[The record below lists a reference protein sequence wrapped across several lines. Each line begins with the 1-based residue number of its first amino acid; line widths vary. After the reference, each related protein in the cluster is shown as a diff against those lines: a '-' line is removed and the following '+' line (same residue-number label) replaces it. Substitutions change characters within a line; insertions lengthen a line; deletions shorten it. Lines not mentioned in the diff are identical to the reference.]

1 MSESPQGAP
10 AAEVGLL
17 VYPGCQMA
25 MVHGMTD
32 LFAIANSFSTS
43 HGGRWLRVSHWR
55 QDECG
60 DIVRC
65 HDSAPGAGS
74 CPTVIIVPGRLA
86 GPVTAEEA
94 TPFVRWL
101 LNRHA
106 QGATLA
112 SNCGGA
118 FMLAATGLLA
128 GRTVTTHWMFA
139 DAFRTRF
146 PEVLLDPD
154 RVVIEDGDI
163 ITGGGLM
170 AWTDL
175 GMRLIDRL
183 LGPTVMIETGKFML
197 IDTSGREQRHFSKF
211 APRLTHGDEPILKV
225 QHWMQ
230 AKGGRALTVPQM
242 ANVAGLEERTFLRR
256 FKAATGLRPTEYA
269 QHLRIG
275 KARELLEFT
284 RRTVDQIAWSVGYE
298 DAAAFRRIFQRTLGL
313 SASEYRHRFSAVRE
327 ELAVA

>member
-1 MSESPQGAP
+1 MRESPAGAP
-10 AAEVGLL
+10 VAEVGLL

-32 LFAIANSFSTS
+32 MFTIASSFSS
-43 HGGRWLRVSHWR
+43 EHGGGWLRISHWR
-55 QDECG
+55 QDEHG
-60 DIVRC
+60 NIVRC

-74 CPTVIIVPGRLA
+74 CPAVIIVPGRLS

-94 TPFVRWL
+94 TPFARWL

-139 DAFRTRF
+139 DAFRARF
-146 PEVLLDPD
+146 PDVLLDPD
-154 RVVIEDGDI
+154 KVVIEDGDI
-163 ITGGGLM
+163 LTGGGLM

-183 LGPTVMIETGKFML
+183 LGPTAMIETGKFML
-197 IDTSGREQRHFSKF
+197 IDASGREQRHYSKF

-230 AKGGRALTVPQM
+230 DKGGRAVTVPQM
-242 ANVAGLEERTFLRR
+242 ADVAGLEERTFLRR
-256 FKAATGLRPTEYA
+256 FKAATGLRPTEYS

-284 RRTVDQIAWSVGYE
+284 RRTVDQIAWAVGYE
-298 DAAAFRRIFQRTLGL
+298 DAAAFRRIFHRTLGL
-313 SASEYRHRFSAVRE
+313 SASEYRHRFSSGRE